1 MVRLNHKLKEK
12 TNMNNKTETEIWKT
26 YPDFDFIQGSNLGRV
41 RTLDRYVPNGKNGK
55 RFVRG
60 RVLKQYRESNGY
72 MRVHVGINNK
82 EVKLSVHRVIASCF
96 LPNPGNL
103 GQINHKDCNRANNA
117 ISNLEWCTHKQNIVY
132 RDKLGHTARSN
143 APKSPLFA
151 VNLDTLEPLWFESQS
166 EAGRQLGA
174 DVGSINKV
182 IKGKQKT
189 AKGYWFVE
197 ADSKAVDIV
206 KSKLHDIG
214 KIGLKIE

>member
-1 MVRLNHKLKEK
+1 MKIEF
-12 TNMNNKTETEIWKT
+12 WKS
-26 YPDFDFIQGSNLGRV
+26 YPEFLFIQGSSLGRV
-41 RTLDRYVPNGKNGK
+41 STIDRVVPNGKNEK

-82 EVKLSVHRVIASCF
+82 EAKLSVHRVIASCF

-103 GQINHKDCNRANNA
+103 GQINHKDYNRANNA

-166 EAGRQLGA
+166 EAGRQLNA

-189 AKGYWFVE
+189 AKGYWFISDNEKIVE
-197 ADSKAVDIV
+197 TIREKFGDTVANKIA
-206 KSKLHDIG
+206 KLIA
-214 KIGLKIE
+214 KRQAL

>member
-1 MVRLNHKLKEK
+1 
-12 TNMNNKTETEIWKT
+12 MNNKTETEIWKT

-60 RVLKQYRESNGY
+60 RVLKQYRESKGY

-82 EVKLSVHRVIASCF
+82 EAKLSVHRVIASCF
-96 LPNPGNL
+96 LPNPDNL
-103 GQINHKDCNRANNA
+103 GEINHKDCNRANNA

-132 RDKLGHTARSN
+132 RDKLGHTSRSN

-166 EAGRQLGA
+166 EAGRQLNA
-174 DVGSINKV
+174 DVRSINKV

-189 AKGYWFVE
+189 AKGYWFTIDSENIVE
-197 ADSKAVDIV
+197 TVRAKFGDTVANKIA
-206 KSKLHDIG
+206 KLIA
-214 KIGLKIE
+214 KRRAL